1 MWTLLHRQRRLAC
14 ICVKASKSFS
24 PHCSGYVENQT
35 ELRVEN
41 IATIWVCLYWRPQS
55 DQHRMCDAH
64 PIIGGVSN
72 RETRSLVHV
81 YLDWVKGRLDE
92 VDATLAS
99 ADGYTAKLY
108 GDARAKAD
116 RAVAGMHQARDAF
129 GKFMIEQAESGQE
142 TLARSKKAADN
153 QWALF
158 ERSFQDY
165 VEAAGKQADVERAA
179 FEARAAAQGKAWQEA
194 IDKLHKSATA
204 FAADRRADLD
214 KTVTQMKTQADAAKL
229 KFDKLY
235 EAKGE
240 SWVALKTALSESRA
254 ALDRAYQAAQEAF
267 KRAS

>member
-1 MWTLLHRQRRLAC
+1 M
-14 ICVKASKSFS
+14 
-24 PHCSGYVENQT
+24 
-35 ELRVEN
+35 
-41 IATIWVCLYWRPQS
+41 
-55 DQHRMCDAH
+55 
-64 PIIGGVSN
+64 
-72 RETRSLVHV
+72 ETRSSVHV

-99 ADGYTAKLY
+99 AEGYTAKLY

-116 RAVAGMHQARDAF
+116 RAIAGMHQARDAF
-129 GKFMIEQAESGQE
+129 GKFMIEQVDAGQE
-142 TLARSKKAADN
+142 TLVRSKKAVDN

-179 FEARAAAQGKAWQEA
+179 FQARAAAQGKAWQEA

-204 FAADRRADLD
+204 FATDRRADLD
-214 KTVTQMKTQADAAKL
+214 KTVTQMKAQADAAKL

-254 ALDRAYQAAQEAF
+254 ALDRAYQTAQEAF

>member
-1 MWTLLHRQRRLAC
+1 M
-14 ICVKASKSFS
+14 
-24 PHCSGYVENQT
+24 
-35 ELRVEN
+35 
-41 IATIWVCLYWRPQS
+41 
-55 DQHRMCDAH
+55 
-64 PIIGGVSN
+64 
-72 RETRSLVHV
+72 ETRSSVHV

-99 ADGYTAKLY
+99 AEGCTAKLY

-116 RAVAGMHQARDAF
+116 RAVASMHQARDAF
-129 GKFMIEQAESGQE
+129 GKFMKEQAEAGQE
-142 TLARSKKAADN
+142 TLAHSKTAVDN

-194 IDKLHKSATA
+194 IDNLHKSASA
-204 FAADRRADLD
+204 FAADRRADLE
-214 KTVTQMKTQADAAKL
+214 KAVTQMKTQADTAKL

>member
-1 MWTLLHRQRRLAC
+1 M
-14 ICVKASKSFS
+14 
-24 PHCSGYVENQT
+24 QT
-35 ELRVEN
+35 H
-41 IATIWVCLYWRPQS
+41 S
-55 DQHRMCDAH
+55 
-64 PIIGGVSN
+64 S
-72 RETRSLVHV
+72 VHV

-99 ADGYTAKLY
+99 AERCTTKLY

-129 GKFMIEQAESGQE
+129 GKFMKEQTEAGQE
-142 TLARSKKAADN
+142 TLARSKEAVDK

-165 VEAAGKQADVERAA
+165 VKAASKQADVERAA
-179 FEARAAAQGKAWQEA
+179 FEARAAAQRKAWQEA

-204 FAADRRADLD
+204 FAADRRTDLD
-214 KTVTQMKTQADAAKL
+214 KAVTQMKTQADAAKV

-235 EAKGE
+235 KAKGE
-240 SWVALKTALSESRA
+240 SWAALKSALSESRD